1 MIEYLKKDL
10 DNLQQFKDTIRRIPS
25 NEFDCETVL
34 DLLNPIIQEK
44 EELFV
49 KEHSKLRKIH
59 EEAK

>member
-44 EELFV
+44 EELYV
-49 KEHSKLRKIH
+49 KEHSRLRKIH
-59 EEAK
+59 EEAN

>member
-34 DLLNPIIQEK
+34 NLLNPIIQEK

-49 KEHSKLRKIH
+49 KEHSRLRKIH
-59 EEAK
+59 EGAK

>member
-49 KEHSKLRKIH
+49 KEHSRLRKIH
-59 EEAK
+59 EEAN